1 MLGELEEKV
10 QIKQWLSKSVH
21 QLSSNIATALLVL
34 TLFSIENPSTQLSN
48 LSLLTQF
55 AAVGKQEAYCA
66 EQKRRQNVVQKY
78 MYVVKRVFS
87 VLFVLQLIEK
97 TTIRHTLRDAPIA
110 TRLVGGPQQRWF
122 NLGMHFHSG
131 PSSKNAANHSDL
143 QMISNS
149 KKAEGQH
156 LS

>member
-10 QIKQWLSKSVH
+10 QIKPCLSKSVP

-78 MYVVKRVFS
+78 MYNVVKRVFS
-87 VLFVLQLIEK
+87 VLFVY
-97 TTIRHTLRDAPIA
+97 
-110 TRLVGGPQQRWF
+110 
-122 NLGMHFHSG
+122 
-131 PSSKNAANHSDL
+131 
-143 QMISNS
+143 NS
-149 KKAEGQH
+149 
-156 LS
+156 

>member
-1 MLGELEEKV
+1 MSFWCLQFLPKNERKQVALRYHSSKVEFFFVCFLGELRIPKSPFE
-10 QIKQWLSKSVH
+10 INWPLSKSVH

-78 MYVVKRVFS
+78 MYNVVKRVFS

-110 TRLVGGPQQRWF
+110 TRLVGGPQ
-122 NLGMHFHSG
+122 
-131 PSSKNAANHSDL
+131 
-143 QMISNS
+143 
-149 KKAEGQH
+149 
-156 LS
+156 

>member
-10 QIKQWLSKSVH
+10 QIKHCLSKSVH

-66 EQKRRQNVVQKY
+66 EQKKEAKCSAEI
-78 MYVVKRVFS
+78 YVCSKASLLSSLCPTTHRKDHNTPHTKRC
-87 VLFVLQLIEK
+87 
-97 TTIRHTLRDAPIA
+97 T
-110 TRLVGGPQQRWF
+110 
-122 NLGMHFHSG
+122 
-131 PSSKNAANHSDL
+131 HSDKVSGWATVKVESL
-143 QMISNS
+143 ECIFILVHS
-149 KKAEGQH
+149 
-156 LS
+156 

>member
-10 QIKQWLSKSVH
+10 QIKHCLSKSVH

-66 EQKRRQNVVQKY
+66 EQKRRKNVVQKY

-110 TRLVGGPQQRWF
+110 TRLVGGPQ
-122 NLGMHFHSG
+122 
-131 PSSKNAANHSDL
+131 
-143 QMISNS
+143 
-149 KKAEGQH
+149 
-156 LS
+156 

>member
-1 MLGELEEKV
+1 MLRIVCFVHFLGELRIPKSPFE
-10 QIKQWLSKSVH
+10 INWPLSKSVH

-66 EQKRRQNVVQKY
+66 EQKRRKNVVQKY

-110 TRLVGGPQQRWF
+110 ARLVGG
-122 NLGMHFHSG
+122 LHS
-131 PSSKNAANHSDL
+131 K
-143 QMISNS
+143 
-149 KKAEGQH
+149 EG
-156 LS
+156 LILECSFSGIL

>member
-1 MLGELEEKV
+1 MRYV
-10 QIKQWLSKSVH
+10 
-21 QLSSNIATALLVL
+21 TALWSKFSLN
-34 TLFSIENPSTQLSN
+34 LFTEEVCQLSN

-66 EQKRRQNVVQKY
+66 EQKRRKNVVQKY

-110 TRLVGGPQQRWF
+110 TRLVGGPQ
-122 NLGMHFHSG
+122 
-131 PSSKNAANHSDL
+131 
-143 QMISNS
+143 
-149 KKAEGQH
+149 
-156 LS
+156 

>member
-1 MLGELEEKV
+1 MVSFSQLSAVKKDNIFGAARKIFSPSYFV
-10 QIKQWLSKSVH
+10 AALSKSVH

-110 TRLVGGPQQRWF
+110 TRLVGGPQ
-122 NLGMHFHSG
+122 
-131 PSSKNAANHSDL
+131 
-143 QMISNS
+143 
-149 KKAEGQH
+149 
-156 LS
+156 